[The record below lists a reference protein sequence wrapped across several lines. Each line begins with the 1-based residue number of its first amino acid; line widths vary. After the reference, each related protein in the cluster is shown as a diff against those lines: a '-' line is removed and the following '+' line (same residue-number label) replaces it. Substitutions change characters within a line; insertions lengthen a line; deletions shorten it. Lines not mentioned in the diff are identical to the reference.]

1 MKIISPDTHGYLDF
15 ATVVIFLLAPTL
27 FGLSGVPAM
36 LAYALA
42 VIHLLVTIGTNFPS
56 GVAKILPFTLHGWI
70 ERVVGPV
77 LIVSPFILGFADVA
91 AARNFYILI
100 GIIII
105 LVGVFTDYQKT
116 TS

>member
-1 MKIISPDTHGYLDF
+1 M
-15 ATVVIFLLAPTL
+15 
-27 FGLSGVPAM
+27 
-36 LAYALA
+36 
-42 VIHLLVTIGTNFPS
+42 
-56 GVAKILPFTLHGWI
+56 